1 MVHEVLKP
9 AFVRTDER
17 GTLTEV
23 LNDGRWESILTGTMK
38 PGAVMGNHYHKE
50 TLIFFYITQG
60 AVSVRTVHVE
70 TGERDAFELRDGE
83 GVILH
88 TDESHTIRFLVE
100 SSFLLL
106 KSKQYD
112 PQNRD
117 TYDFPVE

>member
-1 MVHEVLKP
+1 MAHDIIKP
-9 AFVRTDER
+9 SFVRTDER

-23 LNDGRWESILTGTMK
+23 LNSGHWESILTGTMK
-38 PGAVMGNHYHKE
+38 PGAIMGNHYHKE
-50 TLIFFYITQG
+50 TLIFFYLTQG
-60 AVSVRTVHVE
+60 EISVKTVHVE
-70 TGERDAFELRDGE
+70 TGARDAFELHDGE

-88 TDESHTIRFLVE
+88 TDESHAITFLVE
-100 SSFLLL
+100 SSFMLL